1 MRKYIIKLFGAAIF
15 SMVSAVS
22 SAALYDRGGG
32 LLYDDVLNLTWL
44 QDANYAKTSGY
55 DSDGN
60 LTWSGAMS
68 FASNLSYYDSVREI
82 TYDDW
87 RLPRVLPVNGEEYNG
102 KFSFDG
108 STDEAYNITSTQS
121 ELSYMY
127 YVNLGLKGY
136 YTVNG
141 EIRADFGPKKNGNFG
156 TADVASVLNLR
167 STVYWTESEYLPH
180 PGLNAWM
187 FDPYWGNQNF
197 YSKWDQ
203 LAVWVVRDGDVAN
216 ITNRLFVMTVP
227 EPNILFMFII
237 GFIPVIVVGYGKRK
251 YNNIIY

>member
-1 MRKYIIKLFGAAIF
+1 MRLDLSKLIRFLAF
-15 SMVSAVS
+15 SMISSAS
-22 SAALYDRGGG
+22 TAALYDRGGG

-55 DSDGN
+55 DNDGN
-60 LTWSGAMS
+60 LTWSGAMN
-68 FASNLSYYDSVREI
+68 FASNLSYYDSVREV

-87 RLPRVLPVNGEEYNG
+87 RLPHALPVNSENYNG

-121 ELSYMY
+121 ELAYMY

-141 EIRADFGPKKNGNFG
+141 DIRADFGPQKNGNFG
-156 TADVASVLNLR
+156 TANVGPVLNLR

-180 PGLNAWM
+180 PELNAWM

-203 LAVWVVRDGDVAN
+203 LAVWLVRDGDVAN
-216 ITNRLFVMTVP
+216 NADRLQVLTAIP
-227 EPNILFMFII
+227 EPNVSSMFIL
-237 GFIPVIVVGYGKRK
+237 GLVPVIVIGYRKRK
-251 YNNIIY
+251 IF